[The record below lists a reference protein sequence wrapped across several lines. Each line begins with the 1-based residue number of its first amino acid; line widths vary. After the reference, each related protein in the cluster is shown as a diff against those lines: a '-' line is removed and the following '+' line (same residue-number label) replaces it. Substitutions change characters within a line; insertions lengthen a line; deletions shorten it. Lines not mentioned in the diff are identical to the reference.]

1 MKKLLWKR
9 GIALL
14 SLWVLL
20 HQPSYSSSYIY
31 GYTPNAATSSMTW
44 SMSPTTLGAYGIG
57 GMDISG
63 LIYTYNPIKELDDDF
78 IVTVENDKV
87 GGGFIFQDTEDWSGK
102 HPVRIK
108 KVIPLAYT
116 PLALFGKGRVRTSGT
131 GTLEDVSVIYM
142 YRFDSCFNPQADPN
156 CPGYVKPKPPAVPK
170 IPDYDALE
178 DDSVKLAQEDT
189 DRELLEEDEEDR
201 DDEDEEDDDSDLET
215 LLASTTNAL
224 TLANQVAQS
233 AIVNSI
239 NTATNIKTYYVANI
253 PDSYITEYVVL
264 QGGNV
269 VDNRKALR
277 SLAQDNL
284 MNQMIE
290 EQYK

>member
-1 MKKLLWKR
+1 M
-9 GIALL
+9 
-14 SLWVLL
+14 
-20 HQPSYSSSYIY
+20 Q
-31 GYTPNAATSSMTW
+31 W
-44 SMSPTTLGAYGIG
+44 SMNPATLGAYGIG

-63 LIYTYNPIKELDDDF
+63 VIYTYDPKKELADDF
-78 IVTVENDKV
+78 VVTIENDKV
-87 GGGFIFQDTEDWSGK
+87 GGGFVWQDTEDWSGK
-102 HPVRIK
+102 HPIRIK
-108 KVIPLAYT
+108 KVIPLSYT

-142 YRFDSCFNPQADPN
+142 YRFDSCFNPQSDPN

-170 IPDYDALE
+170 IPNYDALE
-178 DDSVKLAQEDT
+178 DDSVKLAQKNT
-189 DRELLEEDEEDR
+189 DRKLLEDDEENREEDEED
-201 DDEDEEDDDSDLET
+201 DNSDIQT

-239 NTATNIKTYYVANI
+239 NGATNIGTYYVAKI
-253 PDSYITEYVVL
+253 PDSYITESVVL
-264 QGGNV
+264 QGGNN
-269 VDNRKALR
+269 VDNRRALR